1 MRFYSV
7 VSRKTLWHN
16 KTAAVAKNN
25 TLSAKYRTSKFIFF
39 WWCVVSSFI
48 SALASSRSFAN
59 WIVIA
64 WNACTHNASFVLKYT
79 SEIKYIYATSFAHVQ
94 TIRPSA
100 LVFKY
105 RNTHIR
111 STRSQYFACYAWLPE
126 YYSNHLHF
134 SNRNSNTT
142 TCIQFQWTNTCRT
155 LSFFHSEIGIEPRD
169 QIGFR
174 TNLIFIYALRRMMS
188 FTIIFKRYECVDIMW
203 TLDIF

>member
-39 WWCVVSSFI
+39 WWCVVASFI
-48 SALASSRSFAN
+48 SALAFSRSFAN

-111 STRSQYFACYAWLPE
+111 STRSQYFACHRLATRILFQSFALQQSQQQYNYMHPISMNQHM
-126 YYSNHLHF
+126 SNAQFF
-134 SNRNSNTT
+134 SFWNWNRTT
-142 TCIQFQWTNTCRT
+142 RSDRI
-155 LSFFHSEIGIEPRD
+155 
-169 QIGFR
+169 
-174 TNLIFIYALRRMMS
+174 
-188 FTIIFKRYECVDIMW
+188 
-203 TLDIF
+203 